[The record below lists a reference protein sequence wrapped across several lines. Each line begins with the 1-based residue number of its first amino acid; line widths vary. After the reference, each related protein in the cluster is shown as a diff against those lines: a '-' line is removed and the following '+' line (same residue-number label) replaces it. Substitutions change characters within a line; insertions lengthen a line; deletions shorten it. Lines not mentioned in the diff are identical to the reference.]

1 MVVSYTVDGSLPN
14 REASNLNFLR
24 CGYWPDSDKIFR
36 RNVLYLSFGLI
47 IAAFAIFLNP
57 RSRSASN
64 TKHSIN
70 EHPNMATPS
79 PAKLEAAKNKKRF
92 LDVFPNIV
100 EELLDTV
107 RVENMPEE
115 VVEWYKRVG
124 NLANESL
131 DSVPEMLLSIL
142 ES

>member
-1 MVVSYTVDGSLPN
+1 
-14 REASNLNFLR
+14 
-24 CGYWPDSDKIFR
+24 
-36 RNVLYLSFGLI
+36 
-47 IAAFAIFLNP
+47 
-57 RSRSASN
+57 
-64 TKHSIN
+64 
-70 EHPNMATPS
+70 MATPS